1 MKTNQLP
8 EATMTLKPGDKVKT
22 CYGHIE
28 TVLIVE
34 ESRIVTEQSGLN
46 SWYHPTKVTKVEK
59 RKSA

>member
-1 MKTNQLP
+1 MP
-8 EATMTLKPGDKVKT
+8 LKPGDKVKT

-28 TVLIVE
+28 TVL
-34 ESRIVTEQSGLN
+34 TEQSGLN

>member
-1 MKTNQLP
+1 MP
-8 EATMTLKPGDKVKT
+8 LKPGDKVKT